1 MIVVCGEALIDLVPA
16 GGAFHAHPGG
26 SPANV
31 AVGLGRLGVDV
42 SLLARLAGDQFGR
55 LLRDHLSAS
64 KVGLD
69 LIARSAEPTTLA
81 VVSLGAADAAVYDF
95 YIEGC
100 ADGGWSVGGLPADL
114 PAGAALHFSGSLA
127 LPVESMAAAFEALLL
142 RERPRRV
149 ITFDPNVRPLLI
161 RDPDAIRV
169 RLTRWL
175 GLADIVKVSAEDL
188 GWVAPGRPVEAV
200 AREWREM
207 GPSVVVV
214 TRGGEGV
221 HAVGPAGA
229 VDLPAEPIKIVDTV
243 GAGDSFMSGLLAA
256 LHDANRLHRPRLT
269 TLTTAELTAALSY
282 AARVA
287 AITCGRAGADPPWRH
302 ELSAAEDPGGA
313 APSLGSP
320 PAPSLGSPPGASLG
334 SQPQGAERRYP

>member
-16 GGAFHAHPGG
+16 AAGTTAGTGAFQAHPGG

-42 SLLARLAGDQFGR
+42 SLLARVAADAFGR
-55 LLRDHLSAS
+55 RLREHLAAS
-64 KVGLD
+64 MVGLD
-69 LIARSAEPTTLA
+69 LIAESADPTTLA
-81 VVSLGAADAAVYDF
+81 VVSGAADAAEYDF

-114 PAGAALHFSGSLA
+114 PAGAALHVSGSLA
-127 LPVESMAAAFEALLL
+127 LPVESMAATFEALLL

-149 ITFDPNVRPLLI
+149 IAFDPNVRPLLI
-161 RDPDAIRV
+161 RDPDAIRA
-169 RLTRWL
+169 RLTGWL
-175 GLADIVKVSAEDL
+175 GLADIVKVSSEDL

-256 LHDANRLHRPRLT
+256 LHDGNRLHRP
-269 TLTTAELTAALSY
+269 ELAGLSADELIGALRY

-302 ELSAAEDPGGA
+302 ELVAADAE
-313 APSLGSP
+313 P
-320 PAPSLGSPPGASLG
+320 PTALP
-334 SQPQGAERRYP
+334 